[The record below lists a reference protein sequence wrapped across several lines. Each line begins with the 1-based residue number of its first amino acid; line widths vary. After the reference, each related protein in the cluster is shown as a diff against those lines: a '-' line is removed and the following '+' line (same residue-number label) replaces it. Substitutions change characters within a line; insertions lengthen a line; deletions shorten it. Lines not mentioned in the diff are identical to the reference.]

1 MKNILLICLFSFAV
15 CTLQAQNELDKM
27 PNPGP
32 APEVNIP
39 TPETFTLENG
49 LKVFVVE
56 NNKLPRVAFQLLFDR
71 DPVLEGEA
79 AGYVSMAGQL
89 VGTGTESRTKDQID
103 EEVDFLGADLYT
115 SSTGVYAA
123 SLSRYTEKL
132 VELMADVVL
141 NAQFT
146 QEEFEKIKKQTL
158 SGLAAEKENPDA
170 IAADISNLVNFGPD
184 HPYGEFDTESTVDYI
199 TLNKCQEY
207 YNTYFKPN
215 IGYLAIVGDISAEK
229 AEQLIKEYFGNWAR
243 SEVPEMEYPQ
253 PDRPEQTRIALVDR
267 SNAVQSIVRVT
278 YPVNLKPGSNDA
290 ITTSVM
296 NSILGGSFSG
306 RINQNLRED
315 KGYTYGARSYLSP
328 DKEIG
333 EFGVSTS
340 VRNEVTDS
348 TLQEI
353 MFELNR
359 IVEQPVLT
367 EELELI
373 KGYMSGSFA
382 RSLEDPETVADFAIN
397 TERYGL
403 PADYYQN
410 YLKNIDAVTVEDIQ
424 DVAQK
429 YITPNKAHI
438 VVVGKGSAIADK
450 ISSFG
455 EITYYRPTGE
465 MYEPAKMET
474 PTDMTAE
481 KVISNYVEAV
491 GGEEALNEIEDMT
504 MKMSFSQQGMEIA
517 ITSQKKSPGKSKTE
531 VVAMGQTFSKTVF
544 DGQKGKQSGM
554 RGEAM
559 LEGSTL
565 EDARLSAYPIQE
577 MGLAE
582 EGYEVELVGVEEVD
596 GKEAFVVEWVSP
608 LGNVSSHY
616 YDVDTGLKIQSVS
629 TTETPQGEMS
639 QIIKIAGYQE
649 VNGVKFPQALT
660 TQMGPQNVE
669 MSVDSIE
676 INTGLADEE
685 FVVE

>member
-1 MKNILLICLFSFAV
+1 MKNILLICLFSVSLCFV
-15 CTLQAQNELDKM
+15 QAQNELDKM

-141 NAQFT
+141 NATFT
-146 QEEFEKIKKQTL
+146 QEEFDKIKKQTI

-170 IAADISNLVNFGPD
+170 IAANISNLVNFGPD
-184 HPYGEFDTESTVDYI
+184 HPYGEFETPTSVENISLDQ
-199 TLNKCQEY
+199 CQEY

-215 IGYLAIVGDISAEK
+215 IGYLAIVGDITAEE
-229 AEQLIKEYFGNWAR
+229 AERLIRQYFGEWEQSDVA
-243 SEVPEMEYPQ
+243 EMDYEKPEKPS
-253 PDRPEQTRIALVDR
+253 DTRIALVDR
-267 SNAVQSIVRVT
+267 SNAVQSVINVT
-278 YPVNLKPGSNDA
+278 YPVNLKPGSSDD
-290 ITTSVM
+290 ITASVM

-315 KGYTYGARSYLSP
+315 KGYTYGARSYLNP
-328 DKEIG
+328 DREIG

-353 MFELNR
+353 MYELNR
-359 IVEQPVLT
+359 IVEQPVLA

-410 YLKNIDAVTVEDIQ
+410 YLKNIDAVRVEDIQ
-424 DVAQK
+424 EVAQQ
-429 YITPNKAHI
+429 YITPDKANI

-474 PTDMTAE
+474 PTDITAE
-481 KVISNYVEAV
+481 QVIANYIEAV
-491 GGEEALNEIEDMT
+491 GGEEALNNIEDMT
-504 MKMSFSQQGMEIA
+504 MEMSFSQQGMEIA
-517 ITSQKKSPGKSKTE
+517 ITSQKKNPGKSKTE

-554 RGEAM
+554 QGESM
-559 LEGSTL
+559 LEGSAL
-565 EDARLSAYPIQE
+565 EDARLSAYPVQE
-577 MGLAE
+577 MGLAK
-582 EGYEVELVGVEEVD
+582 EGYEIELIGVEEVD
-596 GKEAFVVEWVSP
+596 GKKAYVIEWVSP
-608 LGNVSSHY
+608 LGSVSSHY
-616 YDVDTGLKIQSVS
+616 YDADTGLKLQSVS
-629 TTETPQGEMS
+629 TTQTPQGEMS
-639 QIIKIAGYQE
+639 QTIKIDGYQE
-649 VNGVKFPQALT
+649 VNGMKFPQALS